1 MKTRYTA
8 QDMREMADDFEN
20 YADLDESDITE
31 MLRQGADA
39 IEQRDKLLSVA
50 KAARKAVAECF
61 RHGCLAPGADA
72 EKVACAHHGVD
83 CNSRDVCRALVEA
96 GFSEDSTG
104 MDSTIVDRI
113 CLTNRK
119 DSRNGKRKA

>member
-1 MKTRYTA
+1 MKTMYTA
-8 QDMREMADDFEN
+8 QEMREMALVE
-20 YADLDESDITE
+20 ESYRWDVVAK

-39 IEQRDKLLSVA
+39 IEQRDKFLAVA
-50 KAARKAVAECF
+50 KVARKAVAECF

-104 MDSTIVDRI
+104 MDSTIVDCI

-119 DSRNGKRKA
+119 GSRNGKRKD

>member
-8 QDMREMADDFEN
+8 QEMREMALVE
-20 YADLDESDITE
+20 ESYRWDVVAK

-39 IEQRDKLLSVA
+39 IEQRDKLLTVA

-61 RHGCLAPGADA
+61 RHGCLATCADA

-119 DSRNGKRKA
+119 GSPNGKRKD

>member
-8 QDMREMADDFEN
+8 QEMREKALWEES
-20 YADLDESDITE
+20 YGLDILAK
-31 MLRQGADA
+31 MLNQGADA
-39 IEQRDKLLSVA
+39 IEQRDKLLAVA

-104 MDSTIVDRI
+104 MDYTIVDRI
-113 CLTNRK
+113 GITNRK
-119 DSRNGKRKA
+119 GSRNGNRKD

>member
-1 MKTRYTA
+1 MCEMSRKYTA
-8 QDMREMADDFEN
+8 QEMRKMADDFEN

-31 MLRQGADA
+31 MLRQGAAA
-39 IEQRDKLLSVA
+39 IEQRDKLLVVT

-96 GFSEDSTG
+96 GFSEESTG
-104 MDSTIVDRI
+104 VDSTIVDRI
-113 CLTNRK
+113 
-119 DSRNGKRKA
+119 

>member
-1 MKTRYTA
+1 MSAYTA
-8 QDMREMADDFEN
+8 NDFRETADDFEN
-20 YADLDESDITE
+20 YADLDESVISE

-39 IEQRDKLLSVA
+39 IEQRDKLLAVA

-72 EKVACAHHGVD
+72 EKVACAHHGID

-96 GFSEDSTG
+96 GITEGD
-104 MDSTIVDRI
+104 
-113 CLTNRK
+113 
-119 DSRNGKRKA
+119 

>member
-8 QDMREMADDFEN
+8 QEMREMALVE
-20 YADLDESDITE
+20 ESYRWDVVAK

-39 IEQRDKLLSVA
+39 IEQRDKLLTVA

-96 GFSEDSTG
+96 GFSEEYTG
-104 MDSTIVDRI
+104 ANRDRA
-113 CLTNRK
+113 
-119 DSRNGKRKA
+119 SRVP

>member
-8 QDMREMADDFEN
+8 QEMRSWAGRIEFDGPVQSS
-20 YADLDESDITE
+20 LDSCRIAA

-39 IEQRDKLLSVA
+39 IEQRDKLLAVA
-50 KAARKAVAECF
+50 KAARKAVEECF

-72 EKVACAHHGVD
+72 EKVACAHHGID

-96 GFSEDSTG
+96 GITEGD
-104 MDSTIVDRI
+104 
-113 CLTNRK
+113 
-119 DSRNGKRKA
+119 

>member
-1 MKTRYTA
+1 MKTMYTA
-8 QDMREMADDFEN
+8 QEMREMALVE
-20 YADLDESDITE
+20 ESYRWDVVAK

-39 IEQRDKLLSVA
+39 IEQRDKLLVVA

-96 GFSEDSTG
+96 GFSEDSTVV
-104 MDSTIVDRI
+104 DSTIVDRI

-119 DSRNGKRKA
+119 GA